1 MFITNIVT
9 HFYFNKEKPNNKKN
23 KNMSKF
29 NQNKETTIVEN
40 MAGGRAY
47 SQSNEMELVS
57 ILLTSFVNEQ
67 FYRKESETLDKV
79 KELIKKCDKEFVAKA
94 AIYARTEFGMRS
106 ITHVFASELAK
117 YINGE
122 NARNFY
128 NAIVYRPDD
137 ITEII
142 SYHKANNGKLSAAMK
157 KGLALSFGKFD
168 KYQIAK
174 YKCEGKGISLLDAA
188 RMVHPKPIAKNCEA
202 LELLAKGELKSFD
215 TWESEL
221 SKAGEVDAS
230 EKDQFKKDVWIRLI
244 KERKIGYFA
253 LLRNLR
259 NILEQAPEIIDE
271 ALTMLCDENL
281 IKKSLVLPFR
291 FTTAYDEI
299 KKVNGSS
306 QVLRAINK
314 AVDISLNN
322 VPVFNGKTLVVLD
335 VSGSME
341 GKPAEIGSLFTS
353 ILAKSNNADIVTFSN
368 YAQYCNVN
376 LDDSTITLANS
387 IHFSNGGTNFS
398 SAFEILNKVYDRI
411 IILSDMQGW
420 IGYYSPVGAF
430 NSYKQRTG
438 ANPFIY
444 SFDLNSYGTL
454 QFPENKVFCLAG
466 FSDKIFEVMRLL
478 EEDKNALINRIKQIS
493 F

>member
-1 MFITNIVT
+1 
-9 HFYFNKEKPNNKKN
+9 
-23 KNMSKF
+23 MSKF
-29 NQNKETTIVEN
+29 NQPKEKVIVEN

-57 ILLTSFVNEQ
+57 ILLTSFANEQ
-67 FYRKESETLDKV
+67 FYRTENDLLNRL
-79 KELIKKCDKEFVAKA
+79 KELIAGCDKDFVAKA
-94 AIYARTEFGMRS
+94 AIYARTQFGMRS
-106 ITHVFASELAK
+106 ITHILASELAK
-117 YINGE
+117 YIGGE
-122 NARNFY
+122 SAKNFY

-142 SYHKANNGKLSAAMK
+142 AYHKANNGKLSASMK
-157 KGLALSFGKFD
+157 KGLALSFNKFD
-168 KYQIAK
+168 KYQLAK
-174 YKCEGKGISLLDAA
+174 YKCEGKNISLLDAA
-188 RMVHPKPIAKNCEA
+188 RIVHPKPTEKNEEA
-202 LELLAKGELKSFD
+202 LSLLSKGELKSFD

-221 SKAGEVDAS
+221 SKAGEADIN
-230 EKDQFKKDVWIRLI
+230 EKDQFKKDVWVRLI
-244 KERKIGYFA
+244 KEKKIGYFA

-271 ALTMLCDENL
+271 ALTMLCDEKL

-291 FTTAYDEI
+291 FTTAYQELQ
-299 KKVNGSS
+299 KNGGSS
-306 QVLRAINK
+306 NVLRAINR

-322 VPVFNGKTLVVLD
+322 VPKFNGKTLVVLD
-335 VSGSME
+335 VSGSMA
-341 GKPAEIGSLFTS
+341 GKPSEIGALFTS

-368 YAQYCNVN
+368 NAQYCNVN

-387 IHFSNGGTNFS
+387 IHFSMGGTNFS
-398 SAFEILNKVYDRI
+398 ASFQILNKVYDRI

-420 IGYYSPVGAF
+420 IGSYSPVGAF
-430 NSYKQRTG
+430 NQYKQRTG

-466 FSDKIFEVMRLL
+466 FSDKIFDVMKLL
-478 EEDKNALINRIKQIS
+478 EEDKNALIHKIKSID